1 MTIFPSH
8 HSYRDVI
15 AAPGVAALLVA
26 ILLAR
31 LAGRMLSLAIV
42 LYALGRFASP
52 ALAGWLSF
60 ALVAP
65 GLVIS
70 PLAGALLDRI
80 GAGWAVALDM
90 AASAAILLALVGCDL
105 LGWASPGSLFALV
118 GLFSLT
124 SPLGTAGVRTLL
136 PHLVPPAARDRANA
150 LDTAIYASVD
160 VVGPAL
166 AGLLVALAGPE
177 AALAVIAG
185 AFAVAALCIVRLR
198 HPPMP
203 DSPIPG
209 PRGGS
214 LLGQAWEG
222 LWLVLRQPTLRG
234 LAVSYALYQASWGIL
249 MVVVPVFAVRHFSV
263 QSSDWITGLLWTCAG
278 LAGGAGALLAGR
290 LRTTGRERTV
300 MACGMLLTALAV
312 WPVAALFGLGGL
324 VAGLMLA
331 GFVAGPIDV
340 GLLTLRQRRTDPH
353 QFGRV
358 FAVSISLNI
367 AGFPLGAALGGVLIG
382 DSLAVAFVAAG
393 LASLLGALATLTIPG
408 EPAQPGHTNGHK
420 E

>member
-1 MTIFPSH
+1 MTINGSH
-8 HSYRDVI
+8 HSYRAVI

-65 GLVIS
+65 GLVVS
-70 PLAGALLDRI
+70 PVAGALLDRI

-90 AASAAILLALVGCDL
+90 AASAAVLLALVGCDL

-118 GLFSLT
+118 ALFSLT

-136 PHLVPPAARDRANA
+136 PQLVPPATLDRANA
-150 LDTAIYASVD
+150 LDTAIYAAVD

-177 AALAVIAG
+177 AALTVIAG
-185 AFAVAALCIVRLR
+185 AFAAAALCIARLR

-203 DSPIPG
+203 R

-214 LLGQAWEG
+214 LLAQAWEG
-222 LWLVLRQPTLRG
+222 LCLVLRQPTLRG

-249 MVVVPVFAVRHFSV
+249 MVVVPVFALRHFSA
-263 QSSDWITGLLWTCAG
+263 QSSDLATGLLWTCAG
-278 LAGGAGALLAGR
+278 LAGGVGALLAGR
-290 LRTTGRERTV
+290 LRTTGRERAV
-300 MACGMLLTALAV
+300 MAGGMLLTALAV
-312 WPVAALFGLGGL
+312 WPVAALCGLGGL

-340 GLLTLRQRRTDPH
+340 GLLTLRQRRTDPR

-382 DSLAVAFVAAG
+382 QSLTVAFVVAG
-393 LASLLGALATLTIPG
+393 LVSLLGALATLAIPR
-408 EPAQPGHTNGHK
+408 EPAPAGQ
-420 E
+420 

>member
-1 MTIFPSH
+1 MIVKISEQ
-8 HSYRDVI
+8 SYGGVI
-15 AAPGVAALLVA
+15 AAPGMAALLAA

-42 LYALGRFASP
+42 LYALGRFESP

-80 GAGWAVALDM
+80 GAGWAVALDL
-90 AASAAILLALVGCDL
+90 AASAAVLLALVGCDL
-105 LGWASPGSLFALV
+105 LGWAGPASLFALA

-136 PHLVPPAARDRANA
+136 PQLAPPAALDRANA
-150 LDTAIYASVD
+150 LDTAIYAMVD
-160 VVGPAL
+160 VTGPAL
-166 AGLLVALAGPE
+166 AGVLVALAGP
-177 AALAVIAG
+177 APALTVIA
-185 AFAVAALCIVRLR
+185 ATFAAAALCIARLR
-198 HPPMP
+198 HRPA
-203 DSPIPG
+203 PG
-209 PRGGS
+209 PRTGS
-214 LLGQAWEG
+214 LLQEAWQG

-249 MVVVPVFAVRHFSV
+249 MVVVPVFAVRHFPAA
-263 QSSDWITGLLWTCAG
+263 SSDWVTGLLWTCAG
-278 LAGGAGALLAGR
+278 LAGGGGALLAGR
-290 LRTTGRERTV
+290 LRTTGREQQV
-300 MACGMLLTALAV
+300 MACGMLVTALAV

-331 GFVAGPIDV
+331 GFVAGTIDV
-340 GLLTLRQRRTDPH
+340 GLLTLRQRRTDRR

-367 AGFPLGAALGGVLIG
+367 AGFPLGAALGGMLIG
-382 DSLAVAFVAAG
+382 QSLAWAFLAAG
-393 LASLLGALATLTIPG
+393 LAALLGAAMAVVMIPG
-408 EPAQPGHTNGHK
+408 EGAPAQ
-420 E
+420 

>member
-1 MTIFPSH
+1 MTINGSH
-8 HSYRDVI
+8 HSYRAVI

-65 GLVIS
+65 GLVVS
-70 PLAGALLDRI
+70 PVAGALLDRI

-90 AASAAILLALVGCDL
+90 AASAAVLLALVGCDL

-118 GLFSLT
+118 ALFSLT

-136 PHLVPPAARDRANA
+136 PQLVPPAALDRANA
-150 LDTAIYASVD
+150 LDTAIYAAVD

-177 AALAVIAG
+177 AALTVIAG
-185 AFAVAALCIVRLR
+185 AFAAAAPCIARLR

-203 DSPIPG
+203 R

-214 LLGQAWEG
+214 LLAQAWEG
-222 LWLVLRQPTLRG
+222 LCLVLRQPTLRG

-249 MVVVPVFAVRHFSV
+249 MVVVPVFALRHFSA
-263 QSSDWITGLLWTCAG
+263 QSSDLATGLLWTCAG
-278 LAGGAGALLAGR
+278 LAGGVGALLAGR
-290 LRTTGRERTV
+290 LRTTGRERAV
-300 MACGMLLTALAV
+300 MAGGMLLTALAV

-340 GLLTLRQRRTDPH
+340 GLLTLRQRRTDPR

-382 DSLAVAFVAAG
+382 QSLTVAFVVAG
-393 LASLLGALATLTIPG
+393 LVSLLGALATLAIPR
-408 EPAQPGHTNGHK
+408 EPAPAGQ
-420 E
+420 